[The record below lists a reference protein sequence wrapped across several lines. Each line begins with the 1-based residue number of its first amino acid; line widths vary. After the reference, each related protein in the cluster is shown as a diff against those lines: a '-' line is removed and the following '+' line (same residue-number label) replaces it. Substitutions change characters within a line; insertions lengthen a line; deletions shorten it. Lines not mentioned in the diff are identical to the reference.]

1 MSPKG
6 RREQHQQRKYFQAA
20 HQHCEAEDGLAG
32 FADRRIVIC
41 HLAQPWAEVVHG
53 GNNGREG
60 RNKIEF
66 SCQQCQPNE
75 HEAEHVDSEKAPNG
89 TDDLGLNTAG
99 IQFERNDG
107 VGVQQLPQFPHSL
120 SENQQ
125 DAHGLHT
132 AAS

>member
-1 MSPKG
+1 MNNVQSLSGVSYSIKKLSWLLALVALSVPL
-6 RREQHQQRKYFQAA
+6 AA
-20 HQHCEAEDGLAG
+20 HSEAEDDLAG
-32 FADRRIVIC
+32 FADRRVVIC
-41 HLAQPWAEVVHG
+41 HLAQSRAEVVHR

-66 SCQQCQPNE
+66 SCQQRQPNE

-107 VGVQQLPQFPHSL
+107 VGVQQLP
-120 SENQQ
+120 
-125 DAHGLHT
+125 
-132 AAS
+132 